1 MSFFASGVVNRNDF
15 PFVGSTRLVLIII
28 RWGDCSYLS
37 GRFCLSYLL
46 SIRRMLSEFRVNKF
60 TLSSLFWSEA
70 LRGETVLKSEERVM
84 LTSVLMI
91 FMFSSGDRV
100 RKLSLSPSI

>member
-1 MSFFASGVVNRNDF
+1 M
-15 PFVGSTRLVLIII
+15 VLIII

-46 SIRRMLSEFRVNKF
+46 SITRMLSEFRVNKF

-70 LRGETVLKSEERVM
+70 LRGETVL
-84 LTSVLMI
+84 
-91 FMFSSGDRV
+91 V
-100 RKLSLSPSI
+100 RGASHAHFGSNDIYVQFRG